1 MYLLLGDTATI
12 LTAPDIKQS
21 PSSGFI
27 LDPLTAGPVF
37 YIFYL
42 HITHQLL
49 NVLKTKRDINQ
60 LYLKKIDLHFVKSE

>member
-12 LTAPDIKQS
+12 LTAPDIKQNA
-21 PSSGFI
+21 SSSFI
-27 LDPLTAGPVF
+27 PPAPNIFDF
-37 YIFYL
+37 HIFYL

-60 LYLKKIDLHFVKSE
+60 RYMKKVDLHFVRSE